1 MSQGSSSDQNRH
13 GETVSKSIESNSSK
27 DREELLRQVIET
39 TFSAS
44 IQGLSEKEWES
55 LRRVVESNPN
65 SPQLDL
71 GLVCQLVK
79 SLIETR
85 FSTLAQDQAMLQR
98 MCLRISGTLW
108 SHPAS
113 NGRLRRFWELL
124 LGQVR

>member
-1 MSQGSSSDQNRH
+1 MSQGSSSDQNRS
-13 GETVSKSIESNSSK
+13 GNEVVSSSIESNSPK

-39 TFSAS
+39 TFSGS
-44 IQGLSEKEWES
+44 SQGLSEKEWSS
-55 LRRVVESNPN
+55 LRRVVELNSS

-85 FSTLAQDQAMLQR
+85 FNTLAQDQAMLQR

-113 NGRLRRFWELL
+113 NARLRRFWELL
-124 LGQVR
+124 LGQV